1 MFLETVKGRIS
12 RHIFT
17 YTLTRT
23 TTKSFIGER
32 TEKDWVV
39 LWLLASAIRLHR
51 DQGKKRNRFENH
63 LKGSDSWTSLVVQW
77 IRILLSV

>member
-23 TTKSFIGER
+23 TIQSFIGER
-32 TEKDWVV
+32 TEKDRVV
-39 LWLLASAIRLHR
+39 FLWLY
-51 DQGKKRNRFENH
+51 GFCY
-63 LKGSDSWTSLVVQW
+63 
-77 IRILLSV
+77 

>member
-23 TTKSFIGER
+23 TTESLMGER
-32 TEKDWVV
+32 TEKDWGV
-39 LWLLASAIRLHR
+39 LLWFLASAIRLHR

-63 LKGSDSWTSLVVQW
+63 LKGSDS
-77 IRILLSV
+77 